1 LFDSGVG
8 GLSLLGALRARLPG
22 ASIHYVAD
30 SAHAPYGELDD
41 DAIVQRSTRIA
52 AHLVAHGAQ
61 LIVVACNTATAVA
74 VAELRRI
81 HAALPIV
88 GIEPGLKPAL
98 ARTRSGRVGI
108 MATSATLRSPRFRA
122 LLAREGGGAF
132 VHLEACAGLAAAIE
146 HGEIDDPLVAQS
158 VERHSRALR
167 EAKVDCV
174 ALGCTHYPFVRAAI
188 EQALGPG
195 ILVID
200 TADAVAAQVE
210 RLCDGLTQAESTA
223 GASSCLLE
231 TTGDA
236 DRLRR
241 FAARWLPFEVEIRA
255 APAGL

>member
-1 LFDSGVG
+1 MFDSGVG

-52 AHLVAHGAQ
+52 AHLVAQCAQ
-61 LIVVACNTATAVA
+61 LIVVACNTATAAA

-81 HAALPIV
+81 HPTLPII

-98 ARTRSGRVGI
+98 ATSRNGRVGI

-122 LLAREGGGAF
+122 LLAREGSGAS
-132 VHLEACAGLAAAIE
+132 VHLQACVGLAAAIE
-146 HGEIDDPLVAQS
+146 HGEIEDPLVAQS
-158 VERHSRALR
+158 VERHCRPLR
-167 EAKVDCV
+167 EAKVDTV

-188 EQALGPG
+188 EQALGTG
-195 ILVID
+195 VVVID
-200 TADAVAAQVE
+200 TADAVAAQVA
-210 RLCDGLTQAESTA
+210 RRCAGLPEASSA
-223 GASSCLLE
+223 SGASTCLLE

-241 FAARWLPFEVEIRA
+241 FAARWLPFEVKVRA
-255 APAGL
+255 APADL